1 MREALK
7 RLQQA
12 GLVAISQGGAT
23 RVRDWRRHGG
33 LELLLEGEVPEA
45 LEARRAA
52 MEMRACIGADAARR
66 CADRADAVLR
76 AQLRA
81 RAEQLAAVEDL
92 HARNAHYEV
101 LWDLIVDGA
110 DNIAY
115 RLALTTLVARQTIAS
130 VKTARVARELEDADA
145 IRDARARDR
154 GRRRRATR
162 ARANRP
168 AELPERCDLM
178 VEVLYYAIPF
188 FVLLLVA
195 EYASFRHLG
204 RRRRPASATTCATP
218 ARRWRWAS
226 ATSIINVGWKL
237 VVVAIYAA
245 LYELTPLRLD
255 PHNPLTWIAL
265 FFADDLAYYW
275 FHRVSHESRVFWA
288 SHVVHHSSQHFN
300 LSTALR
306 QTWVR

>member
-1 MREALK
+1 MTGSTSAPTISSRIHSRLRADILGGRYAPGDALPSERRLSEELESSRHAVREALK

-76 AQLRA
+76 AQIRA

-110 DNIAY
+110 NNIAY

-130 VKTARVARELEDADA
+130 VKTEDVERELEDADA
-145 IRDARARDR
+145 IKTLVRAIAVSDGERAHEWAR
-154 GRRRRATR
+154 
-162 ARANRP
+162 
-168 AELPERCDLM
+168 ELLER
-178 VEVLYYAIPF
+178 
-188 FVLLLVA
+188 
-195 EYASFRHLG
+195 
-204 RRRRPASATTCATP
+204 
-218 ARRWRWAS
+218 
-226 ATSIINVGWKL
+226 SI
-237 VVVAIYAA
+237 
-245 LYELTPLRLD
+245 
-255 PHNPLTWIAL
+255 
-265 FFADDLAYYW
+265 
-275 FHRVSHESRVFWA
+275 
-288 SHVVHHSSQHFN
+288 
-300 LSTALR
+300 
-306 QTWVR
+306 